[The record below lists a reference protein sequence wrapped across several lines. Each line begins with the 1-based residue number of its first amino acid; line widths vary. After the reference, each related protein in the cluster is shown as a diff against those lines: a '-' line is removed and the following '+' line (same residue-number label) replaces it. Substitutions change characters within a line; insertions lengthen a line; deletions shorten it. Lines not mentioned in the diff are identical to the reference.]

1 MWVENEK
8 KQWMNEPLCTDEG
21 GTNVIDEDVY
31 RTGVT
36 ACDGREQTEG
46 TWEMATGMYWYSG
59 GGVTVESAKPR
70 VI

>member
-46 TWEMATGMYWYSG
+46 TWETARGMYCFG
-59 GGVTVESAKPR
+59 GSLFDLSSSRSLA
-70 VI
+70 